1 MEREPQFRPDRY
13 YVLSDAG
20 SLYYDDSG
28 GRDGFASPEGAAR
41 WARRQSAWEYG
52 ADLDF
57 SDGVTSIIALGAELN
72 ANAAVWEEWDARGD
86 WPDAP
91 AVHNY
96 ARDLG
101 LVTHPDT

>member
-1 MEREPQFRPDRY
+1 MEGEPRFEADRF

-20 SLYYDDSG
+20 SFYFDDSA
-28 GRDGFASPEGAAR
+28 GRDGFATPQSAVE
-41 WARRQSAWEYG
+41 WARRQAVWEYG

-72 ANAAVWEEWDARGD
+72 ANAAVWEAWDGGE

-91 AVHNY
+91 GVHNF
-96 ARDLG
+96 ALDIG
-101 LVTHPDT
+101 LVTEAS